1 MRCSTLMTGLM
12 IILIV
17 GAAVAQEVWRARD

>member
-1 MRCSTLMTGLM
+1 MRLTTLITGIM
-12 IILIV
+12 IVIIV